1 MEPARKMNF
10 RAYVAEFIGTFALC
24 WVGIYAIHHFA
35 GEPGGLLG
43 VAVAHGLAIGLLAT
57 ATAPVS
63 GGHLNPAVTLAMMV
77 TRRTGFL
84 DGIVYIGVQVAGG
97 FVAAVAVK
105 SVLGI
110 DVVAAGAPQVAEMIK
125 MASSS
130 ASADSMRAMTLEAI
144 ATFFLVFTI
153 FGTMVDK
160 RAPKVGGLYIG
171 LAVTMGTLA
180 IGPMTGAALNPARW
194 IGPAM
199 VGEQFDL
206 QPMVFIAG
214 PILGGLVAALI
225 YQYVMMGRDQVP
237 GLGED

>member
-1 MEPARKMNF
+1 MNF

-77 TRRTGFL
+77 TRRIGFL
-84 DGIVYIGVQVAGG
+84 DGVVYMAVQVIGAL
-97 FVAAVAVK
+97 VAALAVK

-110 DVVAAGAPQVAEMIK
+110 DVVAIGTPQVTEM
-125 MASSS
+125 AQSLRLS
-130 ASADSMRAMTLEAI
+130 ASANSMNAMALEAI
-144 ATFFLVFTI
+144 ATFFLVFMV
-153 FGTMVDK
+153 FGSMVDK
-160 RAPKVGGLYIG
+160 RAPKVGGMYVG

-194 IGPAM
+194 IGPA
-199 VGEQFDL
+199 VIGEL
-206 QPMVFIAG
+206 NTWQPMVYVAG
-214 PILGGLVAALI
+214 PVLGGLVAALI

>member
-1 MEPARKMNF
+1 MNF

-84 DGIVYIGVQVAGG
+84 DGVVYMAVQVIGAL
-97 FVAAVAVK
+97 VAALAVK

-110 DVVAAGAPQVAEMIK
+110 DVVAIGTPQVTEM
-125 MASSS
+125 AQSLRLS
-130 ASADSMRAMTLEAI
+130 ASANSMNAMALEAI
-144 ATFFLVFTI
+144 ATFFLVFMV
-153 FGTMVDK
+153 FGSMVDK
-160 RAPKVGGLYIG
+160 RAPKVGGMYVG

-194 IGPAM
+194 IGPA
-199 VGEQFDL
+199 VIGEL
-206 QPMVFIAG
+206 TTWQPMVYIAG
-214 PILGGLVAALI
+214 PVLGGLVAGLI

-237 GLGED
+237 GLGEDAEG

>member
-1 MEPARKMNF
+1 MNF

-57 ATAPVS
+57 ATAPIS

-84 DGIVYIGVQVAGG
+84 DGVVYMAVQVIGG
-97 FVAAVAVK
+97 FVAALAVK

-171 LAVTMGTLA
+171 WWANKWTCSRWSLS
-180 IGPMTGAALNPARW
+180 PARCS
-194 IGPAM
+194 
-199 VGEQFDL
+199 E
-206 QPMVFIAG
+206 
-214 PILGGLVAALI
+214 ALW
-225 YQYVMMGRDQVP
+225 RP
-237 GLGED
+237 